1 MKEDTLDTFKRALS
15 STVKAIAEDRE
26 IEVIFG
32 NNSTSSEEKIILPEI
47 NNVFDLDNIASI
59 RGAADNEAL
68 IYKYRNNDTYNEFL
82 PNKEKNKKI
91 YESLE
96 NTRIQILGSKY
107 MRGVKSNLLSLY
119 EKNCNEKNY
128 SNVTSQSDLEIE
140 HALEIYLKKKIDTNI
155 VPKSA
160 SHALSYWSKWLDSK
174 VGTSID
180 DLLENVDNQEKFAKL
195 ANKLISDLKLY
206 DTNENKDESE
216 DDNKGQQTE
225 ELDNPDIDET
235 ESQSSMSDDDM
246 ENTEE
251 EVQSEESELPVDENN
266 EEMQDLEEDGSEN
279 VKPQYKESKSVETI
293 LSEYMVYSNKYDEI
307 ITAQDL
313 CEDEE
318 LNRLRK
324 YLDQQLKSFQ
334 TIISRLA
341 NRLQRKLLA
350 KQNRSWE
357 FNIEEGL
364 LDTSRLTRVITD
376 PFYSLSFKK
385 EKDTDFKDTVVSLLI
400 DNSGSMRGRPI
411 TVAAMS
417 ADILARTLEKCGVK
431 VEILGFTTKAWKGG
445 KSRESWMQNNKPPSP
460 GRLNDLRHI
469 IYKAADE
476 PWRRS
481 KKNLGLMMR
490 EGLLKENIDGE
501 ALLWAHKRL
510 QNRYE
515 ARKILMVISDG
526 APVDDSTLSVNSG
539 NYLEKHLRGAINWI
553 ENKSDVQLLAVG
565 IGHDVTRYYKKAV
578 TIVDAEQLADVMTEQ
593 LVDLFEEFPLK
604 KRDIL
609 N

>member
-15 STVKAIAEDRE
+15 STVKAIAEDKE

-68 IYKYRNNDTYNEFL
+68 IYKYRNNDTYSEFL

-180 DLLENVDNQEKFAKL
+180 NLLDNVDNQEKFAKL

-266 EEMQDLEEDGSEN
+266 EEMQDLEDDGSEN

-578 TIVDAEQLADVMTEQ
+578 TIVDAEQLADVM
-593 LVDLFEEFPLK
+593 LSL
-604 KRDIL
+604 IHI
-609 N
+609 